1 MGDYCTLTGSP
12 RTQHQQLP
20 SRRPVCTTFGH
31 HSHKQCDLRELD
43 RVVKKLFQPALYLK
57 LINLG
62 FPRRDYQFGII
73 KTTFFFNTLVT
84 LPTELGKTHI
94 TAVVMYYFR

>member
-31 HSHKQCDLRELD
+31 HSH
-43 RVVKKLFQPALYLK
+43 VSIVMKLHIARLLYILLISVFNGLLK
-57 LINLG
+57 FL
-62 FPRRDYQFGII
+62 FPFG
-73 KTTFFFNTLVT
+73 L
-84 LPTELGKTHI
+84 
-94 TAVVMYYFR
+94 